1 MVESEAIV
9 GEAISVPSKKKSSFA
24 GDVLKLA
31 SGATI
36 AQALG
41 ILLAPVFFAPLST
54 GSVWHGGSV

>member
-41 ILLAPVFFAPLST
+41 ILLALFFAPLFT